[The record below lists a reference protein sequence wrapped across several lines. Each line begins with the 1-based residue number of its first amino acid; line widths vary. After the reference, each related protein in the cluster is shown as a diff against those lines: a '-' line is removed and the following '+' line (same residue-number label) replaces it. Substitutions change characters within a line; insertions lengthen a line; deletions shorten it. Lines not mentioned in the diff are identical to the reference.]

1 MEKKVK
7 ANKKKRSLCGKGV
20 IGLYVCAALSLI
32 CGGYMIYYS
41 ITYVQSYYSS
51 YGMSI
56 SEGIKDVIQYVIS
69 NSSIYFGFA
78 ILFFVAGVILKK
90 VDLLGKQPAEE
101 AAPMLDMLEQKEEEI
116 QDEPEA
122 ELLEKAEETEETE
135 ASDEKILEGATS

>member
-7 ANKKKRSLCGKGV
+7 ANKKRRSLCGKGV
-20 IGLYVCAALSLI
+20 IGLYICAALSLI

-56 SEGIKDVIQYVIS
+56 SEGMKDVIQYVIS

-90 VDLLGKQPAEE
+90 VDMLGKQPEE
-101 AAPMLDMLEQKEEEI
+101 ETAPMLDMLQ
-116 QDEPEA
+116 Q
-122 ELLEKAEETEETE
+122 AEEDIQEEPDTELVEKTE
-135 ASDEKILEGATS
+135 VSEDEALEGATS

>member
-7 ANKKKRSLCGKGV
+7 ANKKRRSLCGKGV
-20 IGLYVCAALSLI
+20 IGLYICAALSLI

-56 SEGIKDVIQYVIS
+56 SEGMKDVIQYVIS

-90 VDLLGKQPAEE
+90 VDILGKQPKEE
-101 AAPMLDMLEQKEEEI
+101 TAPMLDMLQ
-116 QDEPEA
+116 Q
-122 ELLEKAEETEETE
+122 AEEDIQEEPDTELVEKTE
-135 ASDEKILEGATS
+135 VSEDEALEGATS